1 MMLGVNNMLELDL
14 MDETNSVPEETIAL
28 VGKVLQSAG
37 EQLSV
42 KEGSEVS
49 VTFVSDDAIQ
59 EINKTYRNK
68 DVPTDVI
75 SFAMEE
81 MGEGEVEIMAA
92 DIPTMLGD
100 IIISV
105 ERATE
110 QAESYAH
117 SFERELCFL
126 AVHGFLHLLGYDHG
140 TKEQEKEMFSLQ
152 ESILQDFGLKREG
165 HELS

>member
-1 MMLGVNNMLELDL
+1 MLELDL
-14 MDETNSVPEETIAL
+14 MDETNSIPEETLAL

-49 VTFVSDDAIQ
+49 VTFVTNEAIQ

-68 DVPTDVI
+68 DMVTDVI

-81 MGEGEVEIMAA
+81 MGEGEVEIINA
-92 DIPTMLGD
+92 DIPTLLGD

-105 ERATE
+105 QRATE
-110 QAESYAH
+110 QAETYQH

-140 TKEQEKEMFSLQ
+140 TEQQEKEMFGLQ
-152 ESILQDFGLKREG
+152 ESILQSFGLKREG
-165 HELS
+165 HEPS

>member
-1 MMLGVNNMLELDL
+1 MLELDL
-14 MDETNSVPEETIAL
+14 MDETNSLPEETLAL

-49 VTFVSDDAIQ
+49 ITFVTNEAIQ

-68 DVPTDVI
+68 DMATDVI

-81 MGEGEVEIMAA
+81 MGEGEVEIINA
-92 DIPTMLGD
+92 DIPTLLGD

-105 ERATE
+105 QRATE
-110 QAESYAH
+110 QAETYQH

-140 TKEQEKEMFSLQ
+140 TEQQEKEMFGLQ
-152 ESILQDFGLKREG
+152 ESILQAFGLKREG
-165 HELS
+165 HEPS